1 MKKNIILLTGDELRH
16 KYFASFL
23 ASYPSINLKF
33 TVHESNIKLKKNIL
47 YKKDELIKKH
57 VDLRNKEEILS
68 FKEFIKKSKK
78 YNFIKIKNGN
88 INDEKVINLIK
99 EEKFDYIVSY
109 GCSIINSKFIN
120 QFKNNFLNIHLG
132 LSPYYKGSGTNFFP
146 FVNKELQF
154 CGSTIM
160 KIGKKLD
167 SGKIIHQIRP
177 EFIFNDDIHTIG
189 NKIIKKTVIDLC
201 KILTKKKK
209 IKFYKIKT
217 KYKTKVY
224 KKKNFSKKSLIKA
237 MSNIKNNLVP
247 NYILKYKKIMEK
259 KYPIKSQI

>member
-23 ASYPSINLKF
+23 ASYPSINLKL

-146 FVNKELQF
+146 FVN
-154 CGSTIM
+154 
-160 KIGKKLD
+160 
-167 SGKIIHQIRP
+167 
-177 EFIFNDDIHTIG
+177 
-189 NKIIKKTVIDLC
+189 
-201 KILTKKKK
+201 
-209 IKFYKIKT
+209 
-217 KYKTKVY
+217 
-224 KKKNFSKKSLIKA
+224 
-237 MSNIKNNLVP
+237 
-247 NYILKYKKIMEK
+247 
-259 KYPIKSQI
+259 